1 MANVVAAYTGW
12 NSSAS
17 AWGDSGWGQDNA
29 LTGLTASVGAVTA
42 SANAEATVSGLQA
55 TSAFGSVT
63 VIGASNVP
71 VTGLAA
77 TSAVGG
83 VTVIAAAIVTTTG
96 VSATSAVGAVT
107 GQGGVKIF
115 VTGLF
120 MTTSVGNALV
130 WGNIVPNQN
139 PSYST
144 IQPAQVPNWERI
156 AA

>member
-17 AWGDSGWGQDNA
+17 AWGDSGWGQDTA
-29 LTGLTASVGAVTA
+29 LTGL
-42 SANAEATVSGLQA
+42 
-55 TSAFGSVT
+55 
-63 VIGASNVP
+63 I
-71 VTGLAA
+71 
-77 TSAVGG
+77 SAVGG